1 MTARKITPIG
11 MSVHLPDESPI
22 YGESTT
28 HVVVEDEAAGP
39 YIVLRQFGEESKV
52 GEVRLDLEE
61 LEAVLRAARML
72 IRAQP
77 KDVRAGYIPENAA
90 TLTSLAGLDPHEQ

>member
-22 YGESTT
+22 FGEDAT
-28 HVVVEDEAAGP
+28 HVLIDDDAAGP
-39 YIVLRQFGEESKV
+39 YLVLRQYGREAKV
-52 GEVRLDLEE
+52 GEVRLDLAE
-61 LEAVLRAARML
+61 LEAVMRAARRL

-77 KDVRAGYIPENAA
+77 E
-90 TLTSLAGLDPHEQ
+90 